1 MYLSFLLFACPM
13 LSMSFFFNYCK
24 KKKKQKEL
32 NQFKEL

>member
-1 MYLSFLLFACPM
+1 MYLSFLLFACPV

-24 KKKKQKEL
+24 KKKQKEL